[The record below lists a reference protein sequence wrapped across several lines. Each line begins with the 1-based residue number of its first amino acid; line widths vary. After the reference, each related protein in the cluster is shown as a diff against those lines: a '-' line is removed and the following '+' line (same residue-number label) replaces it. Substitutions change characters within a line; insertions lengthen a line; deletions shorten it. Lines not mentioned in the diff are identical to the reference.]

1 MYPVTCNKKH
11 KKAAS
16 RSRATGYRLR
26 ERGFTLMEMVVTVG
40 IFALISTIIIVRNAQ
55 FDNET
60 LLQNLAYDIAL
71 SVRQAQQFGV
81 NVRASEGVFSG
92 SYGMHFTAESST
104 YVMFTDID
112 EDGAYDEPKELLE
125 TYTLGRGATIGAICD
140 IQVKQ
145 DDCAHKQIDIVF
157 RRPDPDAIINN
168 GEISHATLEL
178 VSGRGD
184 GSRII
189 SIESTGQI
197 SIKSTSTEK
206 QDGTTGDTTG
216 VDALSI

>member
-1 MYPVTCNKKH
+1 MFKSLKSKILSLIGTWNLELGTSINVKPSK
-11 KKAAS
+11 
-16 RSRATGYRLR
+16 
-26 ERGFTLMEMVVTVG
+26 GFTLMEMVVTVG
-40 IFALISTIIIVRNAQ
+40 IFALISTVVIVRNAQ

-60 LLQNLAYDIAL
+60 LLQNLAYDVAL

-92 SYGMHFTAESST
+92 SYGIHFDAEQQT
-104 YVMFTDID
+104 YFMFTDINENGLYD
-112 EDGAYDEPKELLE
+112 EDELLE

-140 IQVKQ
+140 PSSKG
-145 DDCAHKQIDIVF
+145 DCGHKQLDVVF
-157 RRPDPDAIINN
+157 RRPDPDAVINN
-168 GEISHATLEL
+168 GDLSQATVEL

-197 SIKSTSTEK
+197 SIKRALEEVNDTGG
-206 QDGTTGDTTG
+206 DGIE
-216 VDALSI
+216 AF